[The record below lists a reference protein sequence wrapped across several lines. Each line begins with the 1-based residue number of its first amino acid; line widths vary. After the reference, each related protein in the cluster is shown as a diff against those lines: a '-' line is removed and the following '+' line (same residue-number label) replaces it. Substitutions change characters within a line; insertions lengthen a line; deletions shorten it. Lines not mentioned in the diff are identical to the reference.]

1 MEMSVSKV
9 SITHSCTYGKFSIT
23 WYQVKKSGV
32 TTTIPEVDLMK
43 SQWYNKGDLGNFLKT
58 VSVLMVLNS
67 LTYSQRNWDLTLLSF
82 ESALDNH
89 LKTIPDKPQIIGYT
103 SHRRAD
109 TNSLLYTW
117 QILQAPLLVFILF
130 KTITTKEV
138 SWTTSKPGESTSN
151 KTISKWQTF
160 YSY

>member
-1 MEMSVSKV
+1 MSVSKV

-43 SQWYNKGDLGNFLKT
+43 SQWYNKEDLGNFLKT

-109 TNSLLYTW
+109 TNSLLYMANLAGSFAGLHPF
-117 QILQAPLLVFILF
+117 QNHHNKRGELNNQQAWGIYL
-130 KTITTKEV
+130 K
-138 SWTTSKPGESTSN
+138 
-151 KTISKWQTF
+151 
-160 YSY
+160 